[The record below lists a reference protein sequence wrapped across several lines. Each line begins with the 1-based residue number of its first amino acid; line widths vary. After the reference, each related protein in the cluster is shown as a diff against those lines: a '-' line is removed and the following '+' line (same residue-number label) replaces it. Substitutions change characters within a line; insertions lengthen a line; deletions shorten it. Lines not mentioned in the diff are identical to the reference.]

1 MKEDEIKNSCEGNCG
16 CGDEGH
22 NHDHDHSCDCGC
34 DSCGSEEAMVVD
46 LEDENGNVV
55 SCQVVD
61 GFAFNDNEYAL
72 VQNPENDSVYLFKVI
87 GEGENGELVI
97 PDDEEFEAATK
108 YYENAMNQ
116 NS

>member
-1 MKEDEIKNSCEGNCG
+1 
-16 CGDEGH
+16 
-22 NHDHDHSCDCGC
+22 
-34 DSCGSEEAMVVD
+34 MVVD